1 MNNAYQAQLALQVA
15 FDCLLMFRHVAK
27 KTRRQ
32 VINQRANDFAR
43 SKSVN
48 KTQKSIYIKIPLY

>member
-27 KTRRQ
+27 KH
-32 VINQRANDFAR
+32 VD
-43 SKSVN
+43 KSSTN
-48 KTQKSIYIKIPLY
+48 APTILHDRNP